1 MPSTFHIHKE
11 EKYGYVDRKL
21 CENETFDIV
30 LQPMDDKTAKINNKK
45 SLFQASSSYIVK
57 RSGIHKL

>member
-11 EKYGYVDRKL
+11 EKYGYVDKKL

-30 LQPMDDKTAKINNKK
+30 LQPMDDKTAKKK
-45 SLFQASSSYIVK
+45 QKKNYFKQVQVIS
-57 RSGIHKL
+57 